1 MDNLFKTQKAVK
13 RGGIIIGVSFGLI
26 VVGVGVAVGLPFVN
40 QLVQMRK
47 DKEARDALQAQRRLG
62 SSSTTTTSSTPA
74 SSSTNEP
81 SNK

>member
-62 SSSTTTTSSTPA
+62 SSTTSSTPA